1 MARNLLHKSK
11 LEDFKLWLDANHIPH
26 RPGKGVWEVLQVK
39 LTPNLWGF
47 VFCRLHMSEHYTTS
61 QTLERTVLKF
71 IKEHHA
77 NQTKSGD
84 SARPTLSPDI
94 R

>member
-11 LEDFKLWLDANHIPH
+11 LEDFKLWLDANHILH

-47 VFCRLHMSEHYTTS
+47 VFRRLHMPEHYTTS

-71 IKEHHA
+71 IKDHHV
-77 NQTKSGD
+77 NQTQPS
-84 SARPTLSPDI
+84 STARPAISSNI